1 MKVTNT
7 IGRKTI
13 TALIF
18 AFLSHIQMAA
28 AESNTI
34 TENLPLDV
42 QVDLLMTELSNL
54 LKVDDNQGIINL
66 IPRIRSL
73 DIEIPDSLSFL
84 EARALYRTG
93 QALAARD
100 RLVVY
105 LANTGR
111 DGRYYDQATVLL
123 LSVKAEAE
131 IQEERRREQERM
143 RQEEL
148 AKSAEK
154 AQILRVRDAQ
164 LHLQQLGFRQAV
176 VDGNF
181 SKPTREAVAIYQIRR
196 DLNVNGRVTD
206 ETLESLK
213 AEVPK
218 DHNCDALAR
227 YARENTEWS
236 IPIPQIASQAAIPA
250 CNDALRLN
258 SDVVRFQI
266 QYTRAL
272 LSAGRFGDAMNAI
285 QRAARLGYPAAE
297 TTIGWMHERGGL
309 SDKGK
314 PDYESALHWYQL
326 AAQKDYPTA
335 MMSIAGFTEK
345 GQGGIK
351 RSEEQAVAWYRQA
364 ANLGHPPA
372 QLKLGEKYQTGKGV
386 KRDYAIALQWI
397 GRAAEADYPAG
408 QYLMGETYERGR
420 GVKRNKDTARSWY
433 RRASNQGHTPSAIKL
448 KKLGG

>member
-1 MKVTNT
+1 MINT
-7 IGRKTI
+7 LRRKTI
-13 TALIF
+13 VALIS
-18 AFLSHIQMAA
+18 ALLCHASMAT

-34 TENLPLDV
+34 SENLPLDV

-54 LKVDDNQGIINL
+54 LKVDDNQGIIDL

-111 DGRYYDQATVLL
+111 DGRYYDQATDLL
-123 LSVKAEAE
+123 LSVKEEAE
-131 IQEERRREQERM
+131 IQEAKRREQERM

-154 AQILRVRDAQ
+154 AQTLRIREAQ
-164 LHLQQLGFRQAV
+164 LHLQQLGFRQAIV
-176 VDGNF
+176 NGKF
-181 SKPTREAVAIYQIRR
+181 TKPTREALAVYQIRR
-196 DLNVNGRVTD
+196 DLDVNGRVTD
-206 ETLESLK
+206 ETLEHLK
-213 AEVPK
+213 SEVPK
-218 DHNCDALAR
+218 EHSCDALAR
-227 YARENTEWS
+227 YADETTEWS
-236 IPIPQIASQAAIPA
+236 IPIRDIPSQAAIPA
-250 CNDALRLN
+250 CNEALRLN
-258 SDVVRFQI
+258 PDVIRFQI

-272 LSAGRFGDAMNAI
+272 LSAGRYGDAMNAI

-297 TTIGWMHERGGL
+297 ATIGWMHEIGGL
-309 SDKGK
+309 SDNGK

-326 AAQKDYPTA
+326 AAQKDYPPA
-335 MMSIAGFTEK
+335 MMAIAGFTEK

-351 RSEEQAVAWYRQA
+351 RSESQAVAWYRRA
-364 ANLGHPPA
+364 ADLGHPPA
-372 QLKLGEKYQTGKGV
+372 QLKLGEKYQSGKGV
-386 KRDYAIALQWI
+386 KRDYAVALQWI
-397 GRAAEADYPAG
+397 SRAAETGYPGG
-408 QYLMGETYERGR
+408 QYAMGETYERGR
-420 GVKRNKDTARSWY
+420 GVKRNKDTARAWY
-433 RRASNQGHTPSAIKL
+433 RRAGNQGHGPAASKL